1 VSTIT
6 PSEHGLAVAELA
18 QTWAGVTSTN
28 AESQRSGEE
37 VEQFLTQLINRL
49 VRVVATVPVD
59 VQAAT
64 RVAAELVARGFT
76 VPHGVG
82 RSIEVL
88 GDGLARLA
96 DLRDVKGRDV
106 AVLRVLGALADGY
119 AEALRL
125 RALNEQEQA
134 MRVLLDGKLDAER
147 GLRVCEARFRQIFSA
162 SAVGI
167 AVSDLD
173 GTLVAANRA
182 FADIVGRAPE
192 DLIGAAL
199 TELLTADDDPTLGE
213 AYRAL
218 ANGELTHFR
227 HQGKITAAS
236 GEVAWTFLAGSL
248 LRDPSGAPT
257 HHVIIAEDITELLLL
272 QTELS
277 EQALH
282 DQLTGLPNQ
291 HYFMSHLRDL
301 LEGADPT
308 RQVTLCRVDLDSF
321 SVINDG
327 IGRTAGESL
336 LRSVA
341 GRLQELVVGKRAM
354 VARMGTDDFAIL
366 IENGMDSRDLGT
378 FAATINDRLSEPVY
392 LDDRGIA
399 VSAGVSVLSRP
410 TGGIS
415 AEELIRAAD
424 ITLHRAKRSGRGQW
438 ALYDAQ
444 FDTRQRAY
452 YQLAAEMPGAWENGE
467 IEVWY
472 QPVYGLDSGLIV
484 AIQALL
490 HWQRTDRTLLGHSE
504 CLRLAELTG
513 LVTVLGRWMVHEAC
527 INLAAWTACRGH
539 SRAPHLRVD
548 LTARLSQDPDLV
560 AVVTDALHATGARAA
575 LLRVGVPLSA
585 LARGGGDVVDDDV
598 VDNIG
603 VLGDLGAEVVLLDAV
618 ASPGYLAHLEDLAL
632 RAVEIDS
639 RTVSRI
645 ARRPGADS
653 VVARAAREA
662 IPLVHS
668 TGRTVIVPGVN
679 TPEQAQWWRGAEADW
694 ARGAHF
700 GPPIHNSCLPPLLL
714 AEQS

>member
-1 VSTIT
+1 MW
-6 PSEHGLAVAELA
+6 ADVASA
-18 QTWAGVTSTN
+18 N
-28 AESQRSGEE
+28 AHSQASGE
-37 VEQFLTQLINRL
+37 VEQFLAQLINRL
-49 VRVVATVPVD
+49 VQVVATVPVD
-59 VQAAT
+59 AQAAT
-64 RVAAELVARGFT
+64 KVAAELVARGLT
-76 VPHGVG
+76 VAHGVG

-88 GDGLARLA
+88 GDGLTRLA
-96 DLRDVKGRDV
+96 DLRDVEGRDV

-125 RALNEQEQA
+125 RALSEQEQA
-134 MRVLLDGKLDAER
+134 MRALVDAKLDAER

-182 FADIVGRAPE
+182 FAGIVGRAPQ

-199 TELLTADDDPTLGE
+199 PELLDADDDPTLSE

-218 ANGELTHFR
+218 SNGELTHFR
-227 HQGKITAAS
+227 HQGKITAVS

-248 LRDPSGAPT
+248 LRDPGGAPT
-257 HHVIIAEDITELLLL
+257 HHVIMAEDITELLLL
-272 QTELS
+272 QMELS

-282 DQLTGLPNQ
+282 DQLTGLPNE

-301 LEGADPT
+301 LEGADPA

-327 IGRTAGESL
+327 IGRTVGESL

-341 GRLQELVVGKRAM
+341 GRLRELVAGKRAM

-366 IENGMDSRDLGT
+366 IEDGMDSRDLGT

-399 VSAGVSVLSRP
+399 VSAGVGVVSRAA
-410 TGGIS
+410 GGIS

-438 ALYDAQ
+438 ALYDVQ
-444 FDTRQRAY
+444 FDTRQRAH

-472 QPVYGLDSGLIV
+472 QPVYGLGSGLIV

-490 HWQRTDRTLLGHSE
+490 RWQRTDGTLVGHSE

-527 INLAAWTACRGH
+527 INLAAWTACRGRP
-539 SRAPHLRVD
+539 RAPHLRVD

-560 AVVTDALHATGARAA
+560 AVVTDALHATSAQAE
-575 LLRVGVPLSA
+575 LLAVGVPLSA
-585 LARGGGDVVDDDV
+585 LVRGRGDVVDNV
-598 VDNIG
+598 G
-603 VLGDLGAEVVLLDAV
+603 VLGELGAEVVLLDAV
-618 ASPGYLAHLEDLAL
+618 ASHDYTAHLEDLAL
-632 RAVEIDS
+632 RAVEIAS
-639 RTVSRI
+639 QTVSRI
-645 ARRPGADS
+645 ARRPGDDS

-668 TGRTVIVPGVN
+668 TGRTVIVPGVD
-679 TPEQAQWWRGAEADW
+679 TPEQAQWWRCAGADW

-700 GPPIHNSCLPPLLL
+700 GPPIHNSWLRPLLL